1 MCSQLR
7 QSRDARRHF
16 ALKIASE
23 VLGSGMVGSTGDRG
37 AERWRCV
44 PDLNTYHSPPVHW
57 ETPIRLHDNGAEFH
71 VLRVGTV
78 ALWSE
83 PAHGSH
89 KTVESR
95 GVRE

>member
-1 MCSQLR
+1 MWAPL
-7 QSRDARRHF
+7 
-16 ALKIASE
+16 
-23 VLGSGMVGSTGDRG
+23 G
-37 AERWRCV
+37 AERRHWV

-71 VLRVGTV
+71 VLRVSTV

-89 KTVESR
+89 KTVGRR
-95 GVRE
+95 GSEGTETQDKGVHGELRL

>member
-1 MCSQLR
+1 MWTPL
-7 QSRDARRHF
+7 
-16 ALKIASE
+16 
-23 VLGSGMVGSTGDRG
+23 G
-37 AERWRCV
+37 AERWYWV

-71 VLRVGTV
+71 VLRVCTV

-95 GVRE
+95 GGKGTDT